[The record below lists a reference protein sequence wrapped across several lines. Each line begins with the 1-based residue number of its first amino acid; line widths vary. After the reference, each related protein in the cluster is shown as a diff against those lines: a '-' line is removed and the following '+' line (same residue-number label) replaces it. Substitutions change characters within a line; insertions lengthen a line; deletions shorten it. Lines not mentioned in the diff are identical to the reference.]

1 MTLHSPFD
9 SRSATTRHRS
19 VAVLGAVIG
28 VLLLYWSMR
37 DVQWGALRNALR
49 EVDLRFLP
57 AIAVVY
63 VAVFWCKAWRL
74 SCAMALVRTLPARE
88 LFPVTFAS
96 NVGNLVLPAYAGE
109 ITRAY
114 LLSRAT
120 RAPLASLLSATLVE
134 RLLDF
139 LVLLGLVA
147 WLLVWGN
154 LVSPELERGA
164 LWLAV
169 GMLILMTALWLAVL
183 AAPRIVALAP
193 GLGPGTSRRSRLL
206 VAASRSIGP
215 VLGVVK
221 SMAAPRLIA
230 GLIAS
235 SLLHWGLLGL
245 CTLLALQS
253 AGIDAGTGE
262 AIAVLALVTAAMSLP
277 SSPGWIGAVQA
288 GFVFALRPAGVDD
301 SIAVAASIAF
311 HVTIYSTALVLG
323 LAFMRKL
330 GLGWREIAQRP
341 EPAKAVLPE

>member
-1 MTLHSPFD
+1 M
-9 SRSATTRHRS
+9 
-19 VAVLGAVIG
+19 LGAVTG

-37 DVQWGALRNALR
+37 DVQWSALRGALR

-74 SCAMALVRTLPARE
+74 SCAMALVRPVPARE

-147 WLLVWGN
+147 WLLIWGN

-164 LWLAV
+164 LWLAI
-169 GMLILMTALWLAVL
+169 GMLILMTALWVAVL
-183 AAPRIVALAP
+183 AGPRIEALAP
-193 GLGPGTSRRSRLL
+193 GPGTSRRSRLL
-206 VAASRSIGP
+206 AAASRSIGP
-215 VLGVVK
+215 ALGVVR

-301 SIAVAASIAF
+301 SVAVAASIAF

-323 LAFMRKL
+323 LAFMRNL